1 MDEFGLSRPRLGFSA
16 AEIRDIVIAWI
27 VLSIAFAWLIF
38 SGRGIESFE
47 LALITALI
55 TVGTGFVLHELAH
68 RFVALRF
75 GAMAEFRA
83 WMFGLL
89 FALITAFFGF
99 LFAAPGAVYIFKE
112 NLTARENGL
121 ISIAGPLTNLVIGL
135 VFLFAGFIVSGF
147 VQTIFFWGAR
157 INFFLGFFNMLPFF
171 VLDGKKVFD
180 WNKGIWAITF
190 IVLFLLA
197 FF

>member
-121 ISIAGPLTNLVIGL
+121 ISITGPLTNLVIGL

-190 IVLFLLA
+190 I
-197 FF
+197 